1 MIEDLSCAG
10 VCFDRRVVATP
21 RGGSFLRR
29 RCLMQRRYEFVN
41 LRRHHC
47 QHLYRLVVHRGEGMG
62 HSGRND
68 QVLASV
74 QRLPLLSNKDLE
86 LSPEHAEA
94 LVRPVVDVWRC
105 LITWIWVEVPP
116 PDDEVSHAFNGRPSS
131 QPHSAGQNGSLR
143 EPAVIG
149 MIDSPER
156 NADAAGT
163 LTPDTDSDRDTGSGC
178 HSSIGADWSRIKWST
193 TQETEDTCSGAG
205 ELWRRLAGVSVMAG
219 WRGRSS
225 AGRGRGAGW

>member
-21 RGGSFLRR
+21 HGGSFLRR

-41 LRRHHC
+41 LGRHHC

-62 HSGRND
+62 HSGGND

-74 QRLPLLSNKDLE
+74 QRLPLLPDKDLE

-94 LVRPVVDVWRC
+94 LVRPVVDVRRC
-105 LITWIWVEVPP
+105 LIAWIWVEVPP
-116 PDDEVSHAFNGRPSS
+116 PDDEVGHAFNGRPPTQS
-131 QPHSAGQNGSLR
+131 HSGGPNSRQASATTCPAKPSHEPQNGSLR

-149 MIDSPER
+149 KVGRCSCAMALPW
-156 NADAAGT
+156 
-163 LTPDTDSDRDTGSGC
+163 LTARASMTP
-178 HSSIGADWSRIKWST
+178 
-193 TQETEDTCSGAG
+193 
-205 ELWRRLAGVSVMAG
+205 
-219 WRGRSS
+219 
-225 AGRGRGAGW
+225 